1 MKFKTNTYQNK
12 GSNSTIE
19 NSDKHKKNIG
29 LCFSGGGSR
38 ALTCAWGQM
47 LGLHTL
53 NLMDSARYLSSVSGG
68 TWATSIYSY
77 LPEGILDTDLLGT
90 YSPPGKLSLK
100 NGGDHFNVNNLGDYS
115 LGNAPAG
122 MHLEKLAILAGLFL
136 ATHKA
141 SNHKWFWAYLV
152 GHLVLEPYHLRAKG
166 NYEWNSTKYFSL
178 SKDYAE
184 KNFPAD
190 SPSKD
195 DFHYVRSGRPF
206 HIMNNNIMIEVDNPN
221 RIKSNIIQLPN
232 QVTPVAGGARG
243 KSPYGNINGGGLV
256 ESYGVCSTLN
266 QQSATAP
273 TVDIKITQP
282 YSLID
287 IVSTS
292 SAFFAETIASYVK
305 VQVSDPEKLKGFI
318 SQIETHLSTK
328 HHKSLLTEIKDDIKD
343 IAGVIEKRLEKAVLN
358 DVTRF
363 GTIVPSYNYWP
374 IEKVSTNRE
383 MEYTDGGTLDN
394 TGVIGMLAQTEMGEG
409 SNETI
414 SLVVFDNTDTPLE
427 KKNGRIIAADQIAA
441 LFGIDFNA
449 DTGKYQAF
457 TEDQKDPE
465 NTNFSAQ
472 SLISVFENNG
482 TDGSKPFDTLVNGLY
497 AASCGATAGNSPD
510 DAMVCSEPAFY
521 QMELTTVQND
531 LVGITS
537 KRTVKLLY
545 IQNAKILNWQNNIG
559 DATLKAEIEKGQN
572 GGGNGIAFKSFPYYN
587 TFFKIGLEA
596 KESNTLSQMWAWAI
610 SDDSSPLK
618 KKLQEFMK

>member
-1 MKFKTNTYQNK
+1 MKFKTNTYQNN

-19 NSDKHKKNIG
+19 NSDKTKTNIG

-47 LGLHTL
+47 LGLSTL
-53 NLMDSARYLSSVSGG
+53 ELMDKARYISSVSGG

-90 YSPPGKLSLK
+90 YCPPGKLSLK
-100 NGGDHFNVNNLGDYS
+100 NGGDHFNVNTLTDYS

-136 ATHKA
+136 ATNKA

-152 GHLVLEPYHLRAKG
+152 GHLVLEPYHLRSKG
-166 NYEWNSTKYFSL
+166 KYEWDSTKFFSL
-178 SKDYAE
+178 SKEYAD
-184 KNFPAD
+184 KSFPSDA
-190 SPSKD
+190 PPKD
-195 DFHYVRSGRPF
+195 DFYFLRSGRPF
-206 HIMNNNIMIEVDNPN
+206 HIMNNNIMIEVDNPSS
-221 RIKSNIIQLPN
+221 IKSNIVQLPN

-266 QQSATAP
+266 QQSGTTSP
-273 TVDIKITQP
+273 VDIKITQP

-292 SAFFAETIASYVK
+292 SAFFAETVASYVK
-305 VQVSDPEKLKGFI
+305 EQMTDPAKKQSLI
-318 SQIETHLSTK
+318 SQIESQLSTN

-343 IAGVIEKRLEKAVLN
+343 IAGAIEKRLEEAVLN
-358 DVTRF
+358 DVSRF

-409 SNETI
+409 KNEPI
-414 SLVVFDNTDTPLE
+414 RLVVFDNTDTPLE
-427 KKNGRIIAADQIAA
+427 KKNGRIIVASQIAP
-441 LFGIDFNA
+441 LFGIDFNE
-449 DTGKYQAF
+449 DTGTYQAF
-457 TEDQKDPE
+457 TADQKDPK
-465 NTNFSAQ
+465 NTDFLAQ
-472 SLISVFENNG
+472 SLTSVFGNE
-482 TDGSKPFDTLVNGLY
+482 GSVGKTPFDTLVNGLY
-497 AASCGATAGNSPD
+497 AASCGSTSKDSPD
-510 DAMVCSEPAFY
+510 DTKVCNDPAFY
-521 QMELTTVQND
+521 EMDLETVQND

-537 KRTVKLLY
+537 KRKVKLLY
-545 IQNAKILNWQNNIG
+545 IQNTKILNWQNNIG
-559 DATLKAEIEKGQN
+559 DAALKAEIVKGQN
-572 GGGNGIAFKSFPYYN
+572 GGGNGIAFKGFPYYN

-610 SDDSSPLK
+610 SDESSPLK
-618 KKLQEFMK
+618 KKLQEFMN